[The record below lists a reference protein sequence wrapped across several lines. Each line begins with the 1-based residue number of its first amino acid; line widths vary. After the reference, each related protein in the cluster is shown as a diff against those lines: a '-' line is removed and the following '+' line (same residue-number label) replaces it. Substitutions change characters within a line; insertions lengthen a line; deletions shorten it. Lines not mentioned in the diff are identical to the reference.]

1 MGWWN
6 RTKEEERLMKGP
18 LSGYA
23 PIFPWN
29 QDANIRY
36 NRAREEEAKR
46 QALIASNPM
55 LRLRLE
61 AEAEQRAREA
71 EANYQPIA
79 TEAYGPYDG
88 WGQPAGY
95 KHTYSDDDQVAM
107 NKAHD
112 EALATKQYT
121 EDYGVQYSGGAT
133 QAPRPAPLAVVHEGS
148 DAKAAGVVPQDA
160 TVFDT
165 SKSFY
170 NPETGQVHVVY

>member
-1 MGWWN
+1 MGWFD
-6 RTKEEERLMKGP
+6 RTKEEERLMKAP
-18 LSGYA
+18 LSGYS
-23 PIFPWN
+23 PILPWN
-29 QDANIRY
+29 QDANIKHNREAQEKAMIA
-36 NRAREEEAKR
+36 NNPALRARLA
-46 QALIASNPM
+46 
-55 LRLRLE
+55 
-61 AEAEQRAREA
+61 AEVEQKQREA

-121 EDYGVQYSGGAT
+121 EDYGIQYSGGAT
-133 QAPRPAPLAVVHEGS
+133 QAPRPAPLAAIHQGS

-160 TVFDT
+160 TVYDT

-170 NPETGQVHVVY
+170 NPETGQVHIVY